1 MSEIE
6 HQIPDAVTTS
16 AIGDILKAHRE
27 TMGLSIET
35 VCARL
40 RISQRQVLAMEVN
53 DFDVLGEAMIVR
65 GFVRNYAKLL
75 EIDPEPLVEQLKSIT
90 SNNTPKSLTLSSA
103 NIPINAGQKQDWQKY
118 IILSAV
124 IALLVI
130 GWIVYTDYQS
140 QQVKDLAVQSVNKVK
155 QTLAPAI
162 NQVSDLDMN
171 EIAKPITEI
180 PTQAAQDNTTLAPP
194 NAEISVLPSNVQ
206 PANIS
211 PQISG
216 DARTSQPSLVNGQS
230 QLRFKTNESSWVH
243 VLDADN
249 KVILDAIVPAH
260 GEAFAQGKTPF
271 NVVIGN
277 APASTISFND
287 QSINLVPYTKGRVAR
302 LKLE

>member
-1 MSEIE
+1 MSEFE
-6 HQIPDAVTTS
+6 NQILDTVTAS
-16 AIGDILKAHRE
+16 AIGETLNTRRE
-27 TMGLSIET
+27 AMGLSIET

-40 RISQRQVLAMEVN
+40 RISQRQVLAMEAN

-75 EIDPEPLVEQLKSIT
+75 EIDSEPLVEQLKSIKP
-90 SNNTPKSLTLSSA
+90 NNTPKSLTLSSA

-124 IALLVI
+124 IALLVV

-140 QQVKDLAVQSVNKVK
+140 QQVKDLAVQSVDKVK

-162 NQVSDLDMN
+162 NQVSNLDLD
-171 EIAKPITEI
+171 EVTKPLTET
-180 PTQAAQDNTTLAPP
+180 PTQTAENNTTPEPP
-194 NAEISVLPSNVQ
+194 KADASVLPNNAQ
-206 PANIS
+206 PVNTP
-211 PQISG
+211 PQISA
-216 DARTSQPSLVNGQS
+216 DALASQPNLVNGES
-230 QLRFKTNESSWVH
+230 KLRFKSTESSWVH
-243 VLDADN
+243 VLDANN
-249 KVILDAIVPAH
+249 KVILDAIVPAQ
-260 GEAFAQGKTPF
+260 GEAFAQGKAPF

-277 APASTISFND
+277 APASTIAFND